1 MFIQS
6 LRLHDFRSY
15 HQVLL
20 TPPAGVT
27 VFVGENGAG
36 KTNLLEA
43 VHLCCLGRSHR
54 TAFDREMIRAGQETA
69 AVQVRV
75 QRADGVDE
83 VGVRLYS
90 PLQKKRKLLYING
103 KTAARTGRADGACHV
118 RDVLARGSGH
128 RARRAPGTAAVC
140 GYAAVPVR
148 GGLLLRPAN
157 L

>member
-103 KTAARTGRADGACHV
+103 KTAARTG
-118 RDVLARGSGH
+118 
-128 RARRAPGTAAVC
+128 
-140 GYAAVPVR
+140 
-148 GGLLLRPAN
+148 
-157 L
+157 

>member
-75 QRADGVDE
+75 QRADG
-83 VGVRLYS
+83 
-90 PLQKKRKLLYING
+90 
-103 KTAARTGRADGACHV
+103 GA
-118 RDVLARGSGH
+118 SGDALSG
-128 RARRAPGTAAVC
+128 ARRNGSRQGGFGTARVLPRPL
-140 GYAAVPVR
+140 GLYYGRRRRPSGGSPEKEFQPVY
-148 GGLLLRPAN
+148 
-157 L
+157 

>member
-54 TAFDREMIRAGQETA
+54 TAFDREMIRA
-69 AVQVRV
+69 
-75 QRADGVDE
+75 RAGD
-83 VGVRLYS
+83 R
-90 PLQKKRKLLYING
+90 
-103 KTAARTGRADGACHV
+103 
-118 RDVLARGSGH
+118 
-128 RARRAPGTAAVC
+128 RRAGARAAC
-140 GYAAVPVR
+140 RRR
-148 GGLLLRPAN
+148 G
-157 L
+157 

>member
-43 VHLCCLGRSHR
+43 VHLCCLGRR
-54 TAFDREMIRAGQETA
+54 NCTALERVIIRP
-69 AVQVRV
+69 R
-75 QRADGVDE
+75 
-83 VGVRLYS
+83 
-90 PLQKKRKLLYING
+90 
-103 KTAARTGRADGACHV
+103 
-118 RDVLARGSGH
+118 
-128 RARRAPGTAAVC
+128 
-140 GYAAVPVR
+140 
-148 GGLLLRPAN
+148 
-157 L
+157 

>member
-43 VHLCCLGRSHR
+43 VHLC
-54 TAFDREMIRAGQETA
+54 
-69 AVQVRV
+69 
-75 QRADGVDE
+75 
-83 VGVRLYS
+83 
-90 PLQKKRKLLYING
+90 
-103 KTAARTGRADGACHV
+103 
-118 RDVLARGSGH
+118 
-128 RARRAPGTAAVC
+128 
-140 GYAAVPVR
+140 
-148 GGLLLRPAN
+148 
-157 L
+157 